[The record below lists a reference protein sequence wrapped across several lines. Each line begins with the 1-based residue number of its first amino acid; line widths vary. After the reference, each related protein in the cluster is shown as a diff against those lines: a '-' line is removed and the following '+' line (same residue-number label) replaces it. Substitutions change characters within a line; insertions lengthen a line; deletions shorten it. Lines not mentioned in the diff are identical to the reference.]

1 MRRGTICWVNLEPVS
16 PPEVGK
22 TRPALILSN
31 SDQNLFLQSV
41 VVVPMS
47 SQPGEIW
54 PLRLRLEMPRGK
66 VSFAVLPGIRQVS
79 KERIQEVIGIARP
92 GDVDRI
98 TEALFCYLSD

>member
-16 PPEVGK
+16 PPEMGK
-22 TRPALILSN
+22 TRPALIVSN

-54 PLRLRLEMPRGK
+54 PLRLRLNMPHGK

-79 KERIQEVIGIARP
+79 KERIQEIVGIAGP
-92 GDVDRI
+92 GDLERI
-98 TEALFCYLSD
+98 TEALCCYLND